1 LNEKIITSSPIIDNR
16 LYAHSQDSEIKD
28 EQQIINVINQ
38 FFESLE
44 TKDSLLM
51 RKTTLATAFKS

>member
-1 LNEKIITSSPIIDNR
+1 MKKLSLLLLLLTIGFN
-16 LYAHSQDSEIKD
+16 AHSQDSEIKD